1 MKIKSMHFE
10 DIVKE
15 MKSFV
20 EERASN
26 KMEVKGEIG

>member
-20 EERASN
+20 EEKASSRL
-26 KMEVKGEIG
+26 EVKGEIG